1 MLSIVAFFIS
11 LSAFSLSAELRS
23 CMGRILD
30 RSGLEYS
37 QQHRLQVGQGQRAID
52 RRIRGFIHNARP
64 AEYQKHTKASSVE
77 EARSMSVREAQYLPG
92 VRLSVERRALNPAYP
107 ALGFQEG
114 SGRMFKYVEFPDVV
128 GFDGGQPTRFM
139 RVELSP
145 TGEFHG
151 HPMSLQR
158 VRSACSSCV
167 ARIRSQ

>member
-1 MLSIVAFFIS
+1 MLYLIPLLFS
-11 LSAFSLSAELRS
+11 LSAFSLSQELRS

-37 QQHRLQVGQGQRAID
+37 QQHRMVIGQGQRAID
-52 RRIRGFIHNARP
+52 RKIRGFIHNARP
-64 AEYQKHTKASSVE
+64 AVYDKHTKASTIE
-77 EARSMSVREAQYLPG
+77 QAKSMSTREAQYLPG
-92 VRLSVERRALNPAYP
+92 VRISVERRALNPSYP

-114 SGRMFKYVEFPDVV
+114 NGRMFKFVEFPDVV

-158 VRSACSSCV
+158 VRSACSTCV
-167 ARIRSQ
+167 ARIAD